1 MTETCHEVVDD
12 DSIHPTVSSLD
23 HNDRTEED
31 ISARRHHRYH
41 YDDRRT
47 PTYSLMKQILASSA
61 GSIVCVVVLNPIN
74 VIKVRLQSAAFN
86 TTTSTSSSSSSPGNI
101 KPSTLYDTMIVIQ
114 RESGMKGFWA
124 GTRMGLIMSVPNTV
138 LYMSTYEQLKM
149 ALTSRHHHG
158 LTSTT
163 GSSSS
168 SKDGRASYS
177 LVPALAGALARVISV
192 TIISP
197 LELVRTIQTGK

>member
-1 MTETCHEVVDD
+1 
-12 DSIHPTVSSLD
+12 
-23 HNDRTEED
+23 
-31 ISARRHHRYH
+31 
-41 YDDRRT
+41 
-47 PTYSLMKQILASSA
+47 
-61 GSIVCVVVLNPIN
+61 
-74 VIKVRLQSAAFN
+74 
-86 TTTSTSSSSSSPGNI
+86 
-101 KPSTLYDTMIVIQ
+101 MIVIQ

-149 ALTSRHHHG
+149 ALSSRHHHG

-168 SKDGRASYS
+168 SKDCRASYS

>member
-1 MTETCHEVVDD
+1 
-12 DSIHPTVSSLD
+12 
-23 HNDRTEED
+23 
-31 ISARRHHRYH
+31 
-41 YDDRRT
+41 
-47 PTYSLMKQILASSA
+47 
-61 GSIVCVVVLNPIN
+61 
-74 VIKVRLQSAAFN
+74 
-86 TTTSTSSSSSSPGNI
+86 
-101 KPSTLYDTMIVIQ
+101 MIVIQ